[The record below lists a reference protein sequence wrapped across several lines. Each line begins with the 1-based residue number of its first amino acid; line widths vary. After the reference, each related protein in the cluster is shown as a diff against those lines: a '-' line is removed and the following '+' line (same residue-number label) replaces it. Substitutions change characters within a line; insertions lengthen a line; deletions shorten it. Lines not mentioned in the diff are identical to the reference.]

1 MQVSLPSR
9 DLDQPAGWVSVP
21 PGWGAA
27 QDSHHDGGQSSSRIE
42 GVGLTDSLQDGGLIP
57 ATGMRGLGGG
67 HSPSGM
73 GVTPPAG
80 WGSLSQQAGALS
92 PSGMEGHSLQRDGGH
107 SPSGMGVT
115 PAGWGSLPQWDG
127 GLSPSGMG
135 PTVPAGWRVTL
146 SSRMG
151 VTLPAG

>member
-57 ATGMRGLGGG
+57 ATGMRGLGG
-67 HSPSGM
+67 
-73 GVTPPAG
+73 
-80 WGSLSQQAGALS
+80 SL
-92 PSGMEGHSLQRDGGH
+92 
-107 SPSGMGVT
+107 
-115 PAGWGSLPQWDG
+115 
-127 GLSPSGMG
+127 
-135 PTVPAGWRVTL
+135 
-146 SSRMG
+146 
-151 VTLPAG
+151 